1 MYRTGDLACW
11 GADGQL
17 HYKGRSD
24 EQVKIRGYRIEPAE
38 IATVLAQSPGVEHA
52 VVIAREDRVGEK
64 RLVGYI
70 TGAADPNVVRAG
82 LKDRLP
88 HYMVPAAIVT
98 LGQLPVTVNGKLDV
112 AALPIPDYTADRYQ
126 APTTPVAEI
135 VAGIYAGS
143 SAWNAS
149 APTNHSSTWA
159 VIRCWR
165 CEWWQQSTPLWART
179 CPCGCCSMPR
189 PSPN

>member
-38 IATVLAQSPGVEHA
+38 IATALAQSPGVEHA

-82 LKDRLP
+82 
-88 HYMVPAAIVT
+88 
-98 LGQLPVTVNGKLDV
+98 
-112 AALPIPDYTADRYQ
+112 
-126 APTTPVAEI
+126 
-135 VAGIYAGS
+135 
-143 SAWNAS
+143 
-149 APTNHSSTWA
+149 
-159 VIRCWR
+159 
-165 CEWWQQSTPLWART
+165 
-179 CPCGCCSMPR
+179 
-189 PSPN
+189 